1 MKTLKKLLLATSLA
15 GSLIFGATNKLEAQ
29 DTPKTSK
36 EKLLPNLNFYFETGE
51 YANYKGY
58 PEFKKYIG
66 AWLSSTS
73 KEGKNGT
80 IWFDYGDTDDDGV
93 YDYVGVENNSPPIR
107 YREKFSFNFDTK
119 KIDYVLDIYDF
130 CSSSIN
136 DCDKIITKSYDR
148 IDQKEAEYLGED
160 FFKRIKK
167 FYSVQKEFSRFNT
180 GQLEELVRKEYS
192 SQLKIVKGKLVGNS
206 RIPIKKFLS
215 EEEIKKVENYIRE
228 KPERE
233 RIKKEQEEKL
243 KEFNRQR
250 EEVRKIE
257 YEKQEKIRREQEE
270 ARKIEYEKQEKIR
283 LEQEKIRMEQERIE
297 KEARKPKAR
306 LKIGTGIARP
316 DRGSPGVFLG
326 ITPQLTNKKGRGFAA
341 GLDIFV
347 MDSERSFE
355 LFGGIENG
363 KKDAGPNEYLISHTS
378 YTHNVL
384 EKSTNRL
391 GLNIGYV
398 FPVFEVFANAGFLK
412 RKMSITTT
420 AVTEEY
426 IEKNGI
432 KQGQSSFKTEKT
444 AWGGEAWGGEKF
456 FGPFYFGLG
465 TEIFPF
471 LKKNDYKNISFSIDG
486 LIVLKKYI
494 PYTGYKSSP
503 KQFIINA
510 GIKYTLRK

>member
-1 MKTLKKLLLATSLA
+1 MKTLKNLIKTALVAGAIGLTSNLY
-15 GSLIFGATNKLEAQ
+15 TPNKSFSQ
-29 DTPKTSK
+29 DINQSSEK
-36 EKLLPNLNFYFETGE
+36 KLLPHLNFYSETGE

-192 SQLKIVKGKLVGNS
+192 YQLKMDNGKLVGNS

-243 KEFNRQR
+243 KLEQERQEKLER
-250 EEVRKIE
+250 ER
-257 YEKQEKIRREQEE
+257 QEKI
-270 ARKIEYEKQEKIR
+270 KI
-283 LEQEKIRMEQERIE
+283 EQERIE
-297 KEARKPKAR
+297 KEARKLKAR
-306 LKIGTGIARP
+306 LKIGTGLAINIRDSHMGP
-316 DRGSPGVFLG
+316 YLG
-326 ITPQLTNKKGRGFAA
+326 INPQLTN
-341 GLDIFV
+341 
-347 MDSERSFE
+347 
-355 LFGGIENG
+355 
-363 KKDAGPNEYLISHTS
+363 
-378 YTHNVL
+378 
-384 EKSTNRL
+384 
-391 GLNIGYV
+391 
-398 FPVFEVFANAGFLK
+398 
-412 RKMSITTT
+412 
-420 AVTEEY
+420 
-426 IEKNGI
+426 
-432 KQGQSSFKTEKT
+432 
-444 AWGGEAWGGEKF
+444 
-456 FGPFYFGLG
+456 
-465 TEIFPF
+465 
-471 LKKNDYKNISFSIDG
+471 
-486 LIVLKKYI
+486 
-494 PYTGYKSSP
+494 
-503 KQFIINA
+503 
-510 GIKYTLRK
+510 

>member
-160 FFKRIKK
+160 FFKIIKK

-192 SQLKIVKGKLVGNS
+192 YQLKMDNGKLVGNS
-206 RIPIKKFLS
+206 RIHIKKFLS

-233 RIKKEQEEKL
+233 RIKKERIEKEKL
-243 KEFNRQR
+243 EQER
-250 EEVRKIE
+250 
-257 YEKQEKIRREQEE
+257 QEKIRIEQE
-270 ARKIEYEKQEKIR
+270 RIR
-283 LEQEKIRMEQERIE
+283 LEQEKINNFFRKIE
-297 KEARKPKAR
+297 
-306 LKIGTGIARP
+306 
-316 DRGSPGVFLG
+316 
-326 ITPQLTNKKGRGFAA
+326 
-341 GLDIFV
+341 
-347 MDSERSFE
+347 
-355 LFGGIENG
+355 
-363 KKDAGPNEYLISHTS
+363 Y
-378 YTHNVL
+378 
-384 EKSTNRL
+384 
-391 GLNIGYV
+391 
-398 FPVFEVFANAGFLK
+398 
-412 RKMSITTT
+412 
-420 AVTEEY
+420 
-426 IEKNGI
+426 
-432 KQGQSSFKTEKT
+432 
-444 AWGGEAWGGEKF
+444 
-456 FGPFYFGLG
+456 
-465 TEIFPF
+465 
-471 LKKNDYKNISFSIDG
+471 
-486 LIVLKKYI
+486 
-494 PYTGYKSSP
+494 
-503 KQFIINA
+503 
-510 GIKYTLRK
+510 

>member
-192 SQLKIVKGKLVGNS
+192 YQLKMDNGKLVGNS